1 MCCIEFI
8 VRAAARRTI
17 TERGRHAVLVF
28 CAAFAFGCAVRPNPE
43 LAPSSAPAEETAATS
58 AEPEAAT
65 AALETAAT
73 DSASAAAEPAPPAL
87 DEAPKGP
94 LSDLDRVTELAR
106 QRRALASGNASPIG
120 PGDLVKVT
128 VSDVPELNLETRVGT
143 DGRILLPLVGPIAV
157 TGRSEAQ
164 LSDELSRLLVE
175 RRFVRNPRV
184 AVFLAEQ
191 KSQTIAVTG
200 AVAKPGMFP
209 LTRRRSTII
218 DMLSEAGGLSKD
230 AGEVIEFVP
239 APESEAAS
247 PGRPDPHG
255 VIQIDVNELF
265 RGRNRTLLNLT
276 VTSGD
281 VIFVP
286 EAGSVTIN
294 GWVEKPGTYPLTRR
308 TAVVAAIASAGG
320 PLFPARLGNVV
331 VLREGTTSGD
341 VPKVINVNVKDV
353 QAGIAPDTTLR
364 AGDVVQVPAWPH
376 LLPVWGAYSLVKNLI
391 SISAGIPIF

>member
-1 MCCIEFI
+1 M
-8 VRAAARRTI
+8 RAPTRRTI
-17 TERGRHAVLVF
+17 TERGRRATVVLIVALASG
-28 CAAFAFGCAVRPNPE
+28 CAARPNPA
-43 LAPSSAPAEETAATS
+43 LTADSPPAEEAIADAPAMPAIEEK
-58 AEPEAAT
+58 AET
-65 AALETAAT
+65 ETAPA
-73 DSASAAAEPAPPAL
+73 DAPVEPAPPALAPSL

-94 LSDLDRVTELAR
+94 ASDLDRVTELAR
-106 QRRALASGNASPIG
+106 QRAALVSGNASPIG
-120 PGDLVKVT
+120 PGDLLKVT

-143 DGRILLPLVGPIAV
+143 DGRILLPLVGAIVV

-164 LSDELSRLLVE
+164 LSAELSALLVE
-175 RRFVRNPRV
+175 KRFVRNPRV
-184 AVFLAEQ
+184 AVFLSEQ

-239 APESEAAS
+239 AAESEAAS
-247 PGRPDPHG
+247 PGQPDPHG

-265 RGRNRTLLNLT
+265 RGRNRTLLNLA

-286 EAGSVTIN
+286 EAGSFTIN
-294 GWVEKPGTYPLTRR
+294 GWVDKPGTYPLTRR

-341 VPKVINVNVKDV
+341 PPRVININVKDV
-353 QAGIAPDTTLR
+353 QAGISPDTTLR

-376 LLPVWGAYSLVKNLI
+376 LLPAWGAYSLVKNLI

>member
-1 MCCIEFI
+1 M
-8 VRAAARRTI
+8 RALEAEAEAESAT
-17 TERGRHAVLVF
+17 
-28 CAAFAFGCAVRPNPE
+28 PE
-43 LAPSSAPAEETAATS
+43 TVT
-58 AEPEAAT
+58 AEPAV
-65 AALETAAT
+65 
-73 DSASAAAEPAPPAL
+73 SPPVAAAEPAPPAVAASL
-87 DEAPKGP
+87 DAAPKGP
-94 LSDLDRVTELAR
+94 VSDLDRVTELAR
-106 QRRALASGNASPIG
+106 QRAALVSGNASPIG
-120 PGDLVKVT
+120 PGDLLKVT

-143 DGRILLPLVGPIAV
+143 DGRILLPLVGAIVV

-164 LSDELSRLLVE
+164 LSAELSSLLVE
-175 RRFVRNPRV
+175 KRFVRNPRV
-184 AVFLAEQ
+184 AVFLSEQ

-247 PGRPDPHG
+247 PGKPDPHG

-286 EAGSVTIN
+286 EAGSFTIN
-294 GWVEKPGTYPLTRR
+294 GWVDKPGTYPLTRR

-341 VPKVINVNVKDV
+341 PPRVINVNVKDV
-353 QAGIAPDTTLR
+353 QAGISPDTTLR

-376 LLPVWGAYSLVKNLI
+376 LLPAWGAYSLVKNLI

>member
-17 TERGRHAVLVF
+17 TERGRHAVLALCV
-28 CAAFAFGCAVRPNPE
+28 ALAFGCAVRPNPQLE
-43 LAPSSAPAEETAATS
+43 PSSPPAEETA
-58 AEPEAAT
+58 
-65 AALETAAT
+65 LETEAT
-73 DSASAAAEPAPPAL
+73 ESASSVATAEPASPAL
-87 DEAPKGP
+87 AQPPFEAPQGP

-120 PGDLVKVT
+120 PGDLMKIT

-143 DGRILLPLVGPIAV
+143 DGRILLPLVGAIAV

-164 LSDELSRLLVE
+164 LSAELSRLLVE
-175 RRFVRNPRV
+175 RRLVRNPRV
-184 AVFLAEQ
+184 AVFLSEQ

-230 AGEVIEFVP
+230 AGDVIEFVP
-239 APESEAAS
+239 APESELAS
-247 PGRPDPHG
+247 PGKPDPHG

-265 RGRNRTLLNLT
+265 RGRNRTMLNLT

-294 GWVEKPGTYPLTRR
+294 GWVDKPGTFPLTRR

-320 PLFPARLGNVV
+320 PLFPARLGNVL

-341 VPKVINVNVKDV
+341 PPKVIQVNVKDV
-353 QAGIAPDTTLR
+353 QAGLSPDITLR

-376 LLPVWGAYSLVKNLI
+376 LLPVWGAYSIVKNLI